1 MGDRKDYIEKAVVL
15 ISRIPGVDNIRLSHM
30 YETEPVGYEDQD
42 NFYNICLLCD
52 SVIEPEEFLD
62 HIHRIENDL
71 DRRRLIR
78 WGPRT
83 VDIDIILYGDIKMD
97 TERLTIPHPR
107 YDQRAFV
114 LIPMKDLMEYEG
126 FVPEDK
132 SVKRIPW
139 KFEV

>member
-1 MGDRKDYIEKAVVL
+1 MGDRRDYIEKAVVL

-30 YETEPVGYEDQD
+30 YETEPVGYEDQE